1 MVRRRTRG
9 LDASIGGVECS
20 PTESRPSMTRHMP
33 EQARREQILAAAR
46 RCFIE
51 NGYHPTR
58 MDDIAKAAGLS
69 KGGVYFHFKSKQDVF
84 NSLVDEEFAQSMAFL
99 QAVNDGDRPIGEKMQ
114 RIGQHFLDYFK
125 QAPDAP
131 RFFVVMGEMALR
143 DEVVTQKLV
152 QMQTT
157 FIGEVT
163 KLVEQGISEGIF
175 RPVDPGTVAA
185 LLKAFVDG
193 VEGLNAI
200 GYPLDVPKYLAAS
213 LDLLLEG
220 LRKRE

>member
-1 MVRRRTRG
+1 
-9 LDASIGGVECS
+9 
-20 PTESRPSMTRHMP
+20 MTRHMP
-33 EQARREQILAAAR
+33 EQARREQILSAAR

-84 NSLVDEEFAQSMAFL
+84 DSLVDEEFAQSMAFL
-99 QAVNDGDRPIGEKMQ
+99 RGVNAGDRPIGEKMQ
-114 RIGQHFLDYFK
+114 GIGQHFLDYFA

-143 DEVVTQKLV
+143 DPQVTKKLV
-152 QMQTT
+152 EMQTA
-157 FIGEVT
+157 FIAEVT
-163 KLVEQGISEGIF
+163 KLVEQGIKEGIF
-175 RPVDPGTVAA
+175 RDVDPPAVAA
-185 LLKAFVDG
+185 MLKALVDG

-200 GYPLDVPKYLAAS
+200 GYPLDVPRYLAAS
-213 LDLLLEG
+213 LDMLLEG
-220 LRKRE
+220 LRKR